1 MTVNKNEIKK
11 LLKRFPHAV
20 KITVELPSGEKL
32 TVNKKPLTKQDI
44 INENYAALQG
54 IEISLTD
61 AVQKYNVPRQTIV
74 NWVKTGYIEV
84 IKSGYGMTVNE
95 AELAYC
101 VDVYKQRKSTKIGF
115 RGGPLLDD
123 NGLPY
128 QVKHPSLSKY
138 RRKRKTGQLSKNPRA
153 D

>member
-1 MTVNKNEIKK
+1 MMTVNKNEIKK

-74 NWVKTGYIEV
+74 N
-84 IKSGYGMTVNE
+84 
-95 AELAYC
+95 
-101 VDVYKQRKSTKIGF
+101 
-115 RGGPLLDD
+115 
-123 NGLPY
+123 
-128 QVKHPSLSKY
+128 
-138 RRKRKTGQLSKNPRA
+138 
-153 D
+153 